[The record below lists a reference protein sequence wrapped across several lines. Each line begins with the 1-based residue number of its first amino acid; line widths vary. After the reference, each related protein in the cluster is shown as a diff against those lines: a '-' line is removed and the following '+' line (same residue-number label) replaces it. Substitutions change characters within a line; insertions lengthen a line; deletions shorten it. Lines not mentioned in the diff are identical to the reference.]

1 MIPYFLE
8 ERVDAQA
15 WIQWTADH
23 MELPVAAIG
32 FYLLFIFHGQKL
44 LAKPMDLKLA
54 FSVWNFG
61 LSIYSMYGA
70 SRMVPYMWNVVS
82 TKGFRYSICE
92 NGWQNNEHPEMVYWL
107 MLFIYSKYAELID
120 TVFLV
125 LRKKNVIFLHW
136 FHHVTVL
143 LYCQHAWAMMISAG
157 PWFATMNYCVHSIMY
172 MYYFLAKIGYYKLL
186 QPIAPLITVVQI
198 LQMVGG
204 MYILLNVANEQL
216 AAVQMPGESWK
227 DASLRTCRVDPANWK
242 MGLLMYF
249 SYFVLFVLLFFD
261 KYCAKKSRSK
271 GKDCLPCE
279 PTGFVTNVENVNSTG
294 FFHDDS
300 RPKKESKKKQ

>member
-1 MIPYFLE
+1 
-8 ERVDAQA
+8 
-15 WIQWTADH
+15 
-23 MELPVAAIG
+23 
-32 FYLLFIFHGQKL
+32 
-44 LAKPMDLKLA
+44 
-54 FSVWNFG
+54 
-61 LSIYSMYGA
+61 MYGA
-70 SRMVPYMWNVVS
+70 SRMVPWMYNKL
-82 TKGFRYSICE
+82 TTEGFEYTLCTNDWSRNS
-92 NGWQNNEHPEMVYWL
+92 PEDSAMVYWL

-125 LRKKNVIFLHW
+125 LRKKQVIFLHW

-143 LYCQHAWAMMISAG
+143 LYCQHAWALTIAAG

-186 QPIAPLITVVQI
+186 QPIAPLITIIQI

-204 MYILLNVANEQL
+204 MYVLVCVARLQSL
-216 AAVQMPGESWK
+216 AVPLAGETWK
-227 DASLRTCRVDPANWK
+227 QASIRTCSNDPANWK

-249 SYFVLFVLLFFD
+249 SYFVLFALLFFD
-261 KYCAKKSRSK
+261 KYLAKSSKTK

-279 PTGFVTNVENVNSTG
+279 PTNLINHPENVNATG

-300 RPKKESKKKQ
+300 QKSKESKKKQ